1 MLTAALLASAIV
13 TAPAKINWAPS
24 EAAAFKAA
32 KASGKLIMV
41 DFFTDWCFWCKE
53 LDKNTF
59 PAPQV
64 VELSKSLVAVKL
76 DAEKEGLALAEK
88 HGVNGFPTI
97 LFLRPDGTEFSRLVG
112 YKPAAPFA
120 ADMTDIISAHSSSKT
135 IAARLAA
142 NPDDKNLNLT
152 AAMVYGVMGRVDAAE
167 SAFRKAELAGANG
180 EQMGKSANRI
190 GDIYQ
195 NAGDMNG
202 AITWFEVARF
212 YSGGSTAV
220 EEYALISI
228 AYCWMS
234 MENMDEAKKAAQLV
248 LNLKGASKEA
258 RESAQGILES
268 GEGM

>member
-1 MLTAALLASAIV
+1 VGQRAARQACASTPSHTRRGASRLT
-13 TAPAKINWAPS
+13 
-24 EAAAFKAA
+24 A

-41 DFFTDWCFWCKE
+41 DFFTDWCYWCKE

-59 PAPQV
+59 PAPEV

-76 DAEKEGLALAEK
+76 DAEREGLALAER

-97 LFLRPDGTEFSRLVG
+97 LFLRPDGTEFSRMIG
-112 YKPAAPFA
+112 YKPAGPFA
-120 ADMTDIISAHSSSKT
+120 AELTDVLAAHSSSKT

-142 NPDDKNLNLT
+142 NPDDKNVNMT
-152 AAMVYGVMGRVDAAE
+152 AAMVYSIMGRVDAAE

-180 EQMGKSANRI
+180 EKMGKSANRI
-190 GDIYQ
+190 GDMYQ

-202 AITWFEVARF
+202 AMTWFEVARF
-212 YSGGSTAV
+212 YSGGSVAV

-234 MENMDEAKKAAQLV
+234 MDDMGQAKKAAQKV
-248 LNLKGASKEA
+248 LDLKGGSKEA
-258 RESAQGILES
+258 RESAQGILDTV
-268 GEGM
+268 EGA